1 MLLIVVA
8 IAGLAFGQ
16 DAARAVI
23 SAELGRLLGPPGG
36 DFINSILERS
46 SDPTSGATATL
57 VSVVAGCGVRCV
69 RRDAHRAEYDIPSQA
84 E

>member
-23 SAELGRLLGPPGG
+23 SAELGRLLGPSGG

-46 SDPTSGATATL
+46 SDPTSGVTATL
-57 VSVVAGCGVRCV
+57 VSVVAVLRRPVCSERCAP
-69 RRDAHRAEYDIPSQA
+69 R
-84 E
+84 

>member
-23 SAELGRLLGPPGG
+23 SAELGRLLGPSGG

-57 VSVVAGCGVRCV
+57 VGVVAVLRRPVCSERCAP
-69 RRDAHRAEYDIPSQA
+69 R
-84 E
+84 